1 MCHVKLMTGDVNFMQ
16 LFFPVERGVA
26 VKKEIQCSLSYL
38 TRKIGKD
45 IRSILIVL
53 MEQM

>member
-1 MCHVKLMTGDVNFMQ
+1 MTGDVNFMHV
-16 LFFPVERGVA
+16 FFSSGKGGGG
-26 VKKEIQCSLSYL
+26 KKEIQCSLSYL
-38 TRKIGKD
+38 TKKIGKD